1 MDTTAFVVIFLALAL
16 GGLAKAI
23 TGLGL
28 PLIAIPIISV
38 WLGVETAVVIMA
50 LPTAVTNLWLI
61 WSLREG
67 RHEFRGL
74 WPLFVT
80 SGVGAVVGTYLLTSI
95 SDRAITLVV
104 ALIVFGFI
112 TLRLLQPDFQ
122 LDRGLFRRIA
132 APVGTLIG
140 VVHGATGISG
150 PLVATYVAAAK
161 APRVPHVFLVSAVF
175 QVVSTVQLTTMISL
189 GLFDRD
195 RTIGT
200 LLALIPVAL
209 VTPLGLRFG
218 RRVRPETFQRLLL
231 GLLAAVGLRLLYRV
245 FTG

>member
-1 MDTTAFVVIFLALAL
+1 MDTSAFVVIFLALAL
-16 GGLAKAI
+16 GSFAKAI

-38 WLGVETAVVIMA
+38 WLSVETAVVILA
-50 LPTAVTNLWLI
+50 LPTAVTNLWVI

-67 RHEFRGL
+67 RHDFRGL
-74 WPLFVT
+74 WPLYVT
-80 SGVGAVVGTYLLTSI
+80 SGVGAVVGTYVLTSI
-95 SDRAITLVV
+95 SDRAITLCV
-104 ALIVFGFI
+104 AMIVFGFI
-112 TLRLLQPDFQ
+112 ALRLLQPDFQ

-132 APVGTLIG
+132 APVGALIG

-150 PLVATYVAAAK
+150 PLVTTYVAAAR
-161 APRVPHVFLVSAVF
+161 APRVPHVFLVSSVF
-175 QVVSTVQLTTMISL
+175 QVVTTVQLTTMIAL

-231 GLLAAVGLRLLYRV
+231 GLLAAVGLRLVYRV

>member
-1 MDTTAFVVIFLALAL
+1 LDTSAFVVIFLALAL
-16 GGLAKAI
+16 GSFAKAI

-38 WLGVETAVVIMA
+38 WLSVETAVVILA
-50 LPTAVTNLWLI
+50 LPTAVTNLWVI

-67 RHEFRGL
+67 RHDFRGL
-74 WPLFVT
+74 WPLYVT
-80 SGVGAVVGTYLLTSI
+80 SGVGAVVGTYVLTSI
-95 SDRAITLVV
+95 SDRAITLCV
-104 ALIVFGFI
+104 AMIVFGFI
-112 TLRLLQPDFQ
+112 ALRLLQPDFQ

-132 APVGTLIG
+132 APVGALIG

-150 PLVATYVAAAK
+150 PLVTTYVAAAR
-161 APRVPHVFLVSAVF
+161 APRVPHVFLVSSVF
-175 QVVSTVQLTTMISL
+175 QVVTTVQLTTMIAL

-231 GLLAAVGLRLLYRV
+231 GLLAAVGLRLVYRV